1 MSRSKM
7 KIEDVDDGE
16 ELKLQ
21 GEMVK
26 RMEIFKYLGSVVN
39 GDGRWKEERE

>member
-1 MSRSKM
+1 MSRSKTEYL
-7 KIEDVDDGE
+7 KTGGVGDGE

-26 RMEIFKYLGSVVN
+26 ESEFFSSTWVQ
-39 GDGRWKEERE
+39 